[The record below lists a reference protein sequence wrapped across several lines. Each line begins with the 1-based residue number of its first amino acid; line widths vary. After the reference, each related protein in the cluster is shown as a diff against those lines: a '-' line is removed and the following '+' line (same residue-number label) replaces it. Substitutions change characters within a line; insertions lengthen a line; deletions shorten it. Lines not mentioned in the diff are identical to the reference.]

1 MDAKNLRQLAL
12 DLLDRLTHLE
22 AERNAMAGILIHVKA
37 RSGEPLDWRRDVKN
51 DCGPMTGKALDD
63 ALQTFAILRQQI
75 ESSEP
80 NSTDGLTTLASVPL
94 VPIWEYPKP
103 TVVEGTTK

>member
-22 AERNAMAGILIHVKA
+22 AERNAMAGILIHVKTQYRA
-37 RSGEPLDWRRDVKN
+37 PLNWQDDVKSE
-51 DCGPMTGKALDD
+51 CAPTTGKALDD
-63 ALQTFAILRQQI
+63 ALQTFAPLRQQI
-75 ESSEP
+75 ESSAP
-80 NSTDGLTTLASVPL
+80 NSIDGLTMLASVPL

-103 TVVEGTTK
+103 TLRETTK